1 MEKITKESL
10 DQFKDKYNKEETNR
24 VIQNAIAKV
33 GINKSSI
40 DNNLSRRHNFVFSN
54 ETEKGE
60 ITNQKSSGRCW
71 MFAALNTARKDT
83 MEKLNV
89 KTFEFSQNYTLF
101 WDKLEKSNYFLD
113 NIIETVEESINSRL
127 VQHLLTD
134 PVQDGGQWD
143 MFSGILKKYGAVP
156 KSIMPETYHSSNTN
170 ELNQLLTAKLRDF
183 AAKIRKLHETGSTR
197 EQLIEQKETY
207 LYFVYTLLVKS
218 LGEVP
223 ESFTY
228 EYRDKN
234 NNFHR
239 ISDITPREFF
249 EKYVAWDLE
258 ERISLINAP
267 TEDKPFGKAYT
278 VKYLGTIKEAAPV
291 KYVNAPIE
299 ALKKAAI
306 QSIKDGEPVWF
317 GCDVGKMLD
326 REAGIMDDKAYDY
339 EATLGESVE
348 LTKAERLDYG
358 ESLLTHAMVFV
369 GVDLDGERN
378 PIKWKVENSWGDK
391 SGDKGIYSMSDKWFE
406 EYNYQVAVKKK
417 YIDKEWLKAL
427 EKPVVELEPWDP
439 MGALAR
445 LK

>member
-1 MEKITKESL
+1 MMKITKESL
-10 DQFKDKYNKEETNR
+10 TQYKEKYDNTPTNK
-24 VIQNAIAKV
+24 VVQNAIAKV

-40 DNNLSRRHNFVFSN
+40 DNNMTRRHNFVFSH

-71 MFAALNTARKDT
+71 MFAALNTARVDT

-113 NIIETVEESINSRL
+113 SIIETVDEPLNSRL
-127 VQHLLTD
+127 VQHLLQD

-143 MFSGILKKYGAVP
+143 MFSGILEKYGAVP
-156 KSIMPETYHSSNTN
+156 KSAMPETYHSSNTR

-183 AAKIRKLHETGSTR
+183 AAKIRESYKDGKTTE
-197 EQLIEQKETY
+197 ELIDQKEDY
-207 LYFVYTLLVKS
+207 LYFVYALLVKT

-223 ESFTY
+223 ETFTY
-228 EYRDKN
+228 EYRDKDE
-234 NNFHR
+234 NFHR
-239 ISDITPREFF
+239 ISDITPQEFF

-278 VKYLGTIKEAAPV
+278 VKYLGTIKEAQPI

-299 ALKKAAI
+299 ALKEAAV

-326 REAGIMDDKAYDY
+326 REAGIMDDRAYDY

-348 LTKAERLDYG
+348 LTKAQRLDYG

-369 GVDLDGERN
+369 GVDLDDEGN

-391 SGDKGIYSMSDKWFE
+391 NGDKGVYSMTDKWFE
-406 EYNYQVAVKKK
+406 EYNYQVAVKRK
-417 YIDKEWLKAL
+417 YIDEKWLKAL
-427 EKPVVELEPWDP
+427 EEPVVELEPWDP

-445 LK
+445 VK

>member
-1 MEKITKESL
+1 MMKITKESL
-10 DQFKDKYNKEETNR
+10 TLYKDKYNANASNK
-24 VIQNAIAKV
+24 VVQNAIAKV

-40 DNNLSRRHNFVFSN
+40 DNNMTRRHNFVFSH

-71 MFAALNTARKDT
+71 MFAALNTARVDT

-113 NIIETVEESINSRL
+113 SIIETVDEPLNSRL
-127 VQHLLTD
+127 VQHLLQA

-143 MFSGILKKYGAVP
+143 MFSGILEKYGAVP
-156 KSIMPETYHSSNTN
+156 KAAMPETYHSSNTR

-183 AAKIRKLHETGSTR
+183 AAKIRESYKDGKST
-197 EQLIEQKETY
+197 EELVDQKEDY
-207 LYFVYTLLVKS
+207 LYFVYALLVKT

-223 ESFTY
+223 ETFTY
-228 EYRDKN
+228 EYRDKDED
-234 NNFHR
+234 FHR
-239 ISDITPREFF
+239 ISDITPQEFF

-267 TEDKPFGKAYT
+267 TEDKPFGKTYT
-278 VKYLGTIKEAAPV
+278 VKYLGTIKEAQPIR
-291 KYVNAPIE
+291 YVNAPIE
-299 ALKKAAI
+299 ALKEAAV

-326 REAGIMDDKAYDY
+326 REAGIMDDRAYDY

-348 LTKAERLDYG
+348 LTKAQRLDYG

-369 GVDLDGERN
+369 GVDLDDEGN

-391 SGDKGIYSMSDKWFE
+391 NGDKGVYSMTDKWFD
-406 EYNYQVAVKKK
+406 EYNYQVAVKRK
-417 YIDKEWLKAL
+417 YIDEKWLKAL
-427 EKPVVELEPWDP
+427 DEPVVELEPWDP
-439 MGALAR
+439 MGALAMVQ
-445 LK
+445 